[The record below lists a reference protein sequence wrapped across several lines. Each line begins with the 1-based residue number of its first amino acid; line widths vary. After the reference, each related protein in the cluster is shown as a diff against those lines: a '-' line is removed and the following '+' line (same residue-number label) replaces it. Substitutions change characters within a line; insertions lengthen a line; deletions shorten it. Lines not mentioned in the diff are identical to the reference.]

1 MNPAT
6 LRRVVIVLGVVA
18 MAVGCGDGSHRGS
31 ASPSAAGSSSGVT
44 ATVRVEDNLY
54 APQVLTVPVGAVVEW
69 RWAGRNPHNV
79 TGDDFASPSQSSGGF
94 DRSFGQ
100 PGTYY
105 YRCTIHPHMLG
116 EVVVHRG

>member
-6 LRRVVIVLGVVA
+6 LRWAVTALGVVA
-18 MAVGCGDGSHRGS
+18 LTVGCGDGSHGGTG
-31 ASPSAAGSSSGVT
+31 SPSAVRSPSGAT
-44 ATVRVEDNLY
+44 ATVRVEDNVFTPRL
-54 APQVLTVPVGAVVEW
+54 LTVPVGAVVEW
-69 RWAGRNPHNV
+69 RWTGRNPHNV

-100 PGTYY
+100 AGAHF

-116 EVVVHRG
+116 EVVVR